1 MASKIQL
8 TKKKLTRLL
17 MLPEV
22 SQVMAIAKRVVNAEA
37 VIAEVVTAEAEIAEV
52 ETKVSAMKPE
62 AVIEVIAEIVLSVET
77 VGTVETA
84 EVASAEEVTAEVAN
98 AEAENV
104 VSADPK
110 AKVVKIKSAVAEIVP
125 GLLDLPDK
133 KVVISQDRM
142 ITEKEEVAL
151 AAATEVVSEAA
162 VVEPNLLLPTLAEL
176 TSDLLVKA
184 SSEAEVASEEASE
197 EAAVASLVRE
207 EKVVSTDQKV
217 EINLDAMTASIPE
230 AEVVK
235 EEEVLLVATV
245 EEMPHR
251 LPLEYH
257 REIFENYDL

>member
-62 AVIEVIAEIVLSVET
+62 AVTEVIAEIVLSVET

-104 VSADPK
+104 VSADLK
-110 AKVVKIKSAVAEIVP
+110 AKVVKIKSAVVEIVP

-133 KVVISQDRM
+133 KVVISPDRM

-151 AAATEVVSEAA
+151 AAATEVVSEGRYRYGRRSLGLQLPA
-162 VVEPNLLLPTLAEL
+162 LLALTDFFNFLAL
-176 TSDLLVKA
+176 GRCQPPYIVLRLSGDLC
-184 SSEAEVASEEASE
+184 
-197 EAAVASLVRE
+197 
-207 EKVVSTDQKV
+207 
-217 EINLDAMTASIPE
+217 
-230 AEVVK
+230 
-235 EEEVLLVATV
+235 
-245 EEMPHR
+245 
-251 LPLEYH
+251 
-257 REIFENYDL
+257 FC